1 MFLFICLLSVKD
13 NAVSFSPRQRGKD
26 LQPLYHL
33 SHLYIHLHVPSRYR
47 LLLTMNHSFFDRQV
61 DFNHVAAA
69 TNLKIPAARM
79 RYSRLKKQLEPELVD
94 GKFDLTKGTVEAS
107 DPVEAAASAAPD
119 ESSAAETAAT
129 TAAGTAA
136 SPAKKKRG
144 GKRKKT
150 VADEDDA

>member
-1 MFLFICLLSVKD
+1 MAPNNKSNESLMFLFICLLSVKD
-13 NAVSFSPRQRGKD
+13 NAV
-26 LQPLYHL
+26 
-33 SHLYIHLHVPSRYR
+33 
-47 LLLTMNHSFFDRQV
+47 
-61 DFNHVAAA
+61 DFNQVAAA

-119 ESSAAETAAT
+119 ESTAAA
-129 TAAGTAA
+129 TAAATAA